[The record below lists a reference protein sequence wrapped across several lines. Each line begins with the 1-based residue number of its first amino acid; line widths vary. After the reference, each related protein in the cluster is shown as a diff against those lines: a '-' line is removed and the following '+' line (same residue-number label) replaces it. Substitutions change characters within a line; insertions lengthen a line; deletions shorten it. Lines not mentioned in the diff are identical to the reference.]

1 MTCKTFTAALFLVLV
16 PVATLAQSPSTT
28 QPSSDRAEMREK
40 FKAACSADIQKFC
53 AQIDQVKGARR
64 ACLQA
69 HENELSADCRAIREA
84 RAAAKAAE
92 KDKAKQ

>member
-1 MTCKTFTAALFLVLV
+1 MTCKMPTAALVFVLV
-16 PVATLAQSPSTT
+16 PVAALAQSPSM

-53 AQIDQVKGARR
+53 AQLDRGKGARR

-69 HENELSADCRAIREA
+69 HENELSAECRALREA

>member
-1 MTCKTFTAALFLVLV
+1 MTCKTSAAALLLLVV
-16 PVATLAQSPSTT
+16 PVAAQAQSPST
-28 QPSSDRAEMREK
+28 QPSSDRAELREK
-40 FKAACSADIQKFC
+40 VKAACAADIQKFC

-69 HENELSADCRAIREA
+69 HENELSAECRAQREA
-84 RAAAKAAE
+84 RAAAKAGE